1 MRKPAQEDAHQIN
14 DKIRAKQVRL
24 VGDNVE
30 PGVYPTSEALKMAEE
45 QELDLVVISD
55 KAEPFICRILD
66 YKKFLYEQKKKQKE
80 LKAKQVKVVIKE
92 IRFGPQTD
100 EHDFQ
105 FKKKH
110 AEKFL
115 EEGSKLKTYVFFKGR
130 SIVFKDQGE
139 ILLLKLAQ
147 ELEHVGKVDQMP
159 KLEGK
164 RMIMLM
170 SPKKAKQF
178 YLSAK

>member
-1 MRKPAQEDAHQIN
+1 MRRPQQQEDAHQIN
-14 DKIRAKQVRL
+14 DKIRAKEVRL

-30 PGVYPTSEALKMAEE
+30 QGVYPTSEALRMAEE

-55 KAEPFICRILD
+55 KAEPYICRILD

-80 LKAKQVKVVIKE
+80 LKAKQVKVVLKE

-110 AEKFL
+110 
-115 EEGSKLKTYVFFKGR
+115 G
-130 SIVFKDQGE
+130 
-139 ILLLKLAQ
+139 
-147 ELEHVGKVDQMP
+147 
-159 KLEGK
+159 
-164 RMIMLM
+164 
-170 SPKKAKQF
+170 
-178 YLSAK
+178 

>member
-14 DKIRAKQVRL
+14 DKIRAKEVRL

-30 PGVYPTSEALKMAEE
+30 PGVYPTSEA
-45 QELDLVVISD
+45 LVVISD

-170 SPKKAKQF
+170 SPKKAK
-178 YLSAK
+178 

>member
-14 DKIRAKQVRL
+14 DKIRAKEVRL

-45 QELDLVVISD
+45 QELDFVVISD

-170 SPKKAKQF
+170 SPKKAK
-178 YLSAK
+178 

>member
-14 DKIRAKQVRL
+14 DKIRAKEVRL

-105 FKKKH
+105 LKKKH

-170 SPKKAKQF
+170 SPKKAK
-178 YLSAK
+178 

>member
-1 MRKPAQEDAHQIN
+1 MRKSAQEDAHQIN
-14 DKIRAKQVRL
+14 DKIRAKEVRL

-100 EHDFQ
+100 ENDFQ
-105 FKKKH
+105 FKKKN

-170 SPKKAKQF
+170 SPKKAK
-178 YLSAK
+178 

>member
-1 MRKPAQEDAHQIN
+1 MRRPVQEDLHQIN
-14 DKIRAKQVRL
+14 DKIRAKEVRL

-30 PGVYPTSEALKMAEE
+30 PGVYPLSKALQIAEE

-55 KAEPFICRILD
+55 KSDPFICRVLE

-80 LKAKQVKVVIKE
+80 LKAKQVKVVVKE

-100 EHDFQ
+100 DHDYE

-130 SIVFKDQGE
+130 SIIFKDQGE
-139 ILLLKLAQ
+139 ILLLRLAQ

-164 RMIMLM
+164 RMIMMM
-170 SPKKAKQF
+170 SPKKATK
-178 YLSAK
+178 